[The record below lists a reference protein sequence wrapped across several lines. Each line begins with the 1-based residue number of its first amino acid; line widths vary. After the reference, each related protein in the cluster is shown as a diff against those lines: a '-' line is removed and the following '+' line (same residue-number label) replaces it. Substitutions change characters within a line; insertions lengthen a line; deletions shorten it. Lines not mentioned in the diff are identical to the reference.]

1 MPPQIQFGERD
12 QDMRWQDKY
21 KKKLLNAEQAAKL
34 VTNDSEVLFSMM
46 NQPRDIGLELAKRH
60 KELKNVTIT
69 SHWVE
74 DYPFLHPTEN
84 PEMAKAFSI
93 QDAFP
98 LRYTRKEVQEYR
110 IDYRPTVFGLSDGVR
125 QLDENRGRLYHFKDF
140 FFLKLAPPNESGYC
154 SFGHQTWFSPSACK
168 TAKVIVA
175 EIDPSIP
182 WVFGEYIHIDEIDY
196 LVEAPAGGDAAKVDH
211 APATSVEDWELSQ
224 VIGVNTATLIN
235 DGDTIQIGT
244 GTASEAVKSFLDDK
258 NDLGIDTELIFRE
271 LIELKRHG
279 VITDKRKNVDRGKSV
294 SSSFRTYEGADSEI
308 PEALKYIANNPGF
321 EFRDI
326 SYICNVPRIAQQNNM
341 VALNNALAIDLLGQ
355 VVITHVGTAPIGSPG
370 GSLEYCIGAHY
381 SKGGRAIFALQSTA
395 LNGKVSRIVPR
406 LDSGAVVTVP
416 MFYMDYLVTEH
427 GIANLDCKNIRERA
441 EALISVA
448 HPDFQPELRKA
459 AKELFGL

>member
-1 MPPQIQFGERD
+1 
-12 QDMRWQDKY
+12 MRWQDKY
-21 KKKLLNAEQAAKL
+21 KDKLLTAEQAAKL
-34 VTNDSEVLFSMM
+34 VTSDSEVLFSMM
-46 NQPRDIGLELAKRH
+46 NQPKDIAFALAKRY
-60 KELKNVTIT
+60 KELRNVKIT

-74 DYPFLHPTEN
+74 DYPFLHPAEN

-93 QDAFP
+93 EDAFP
-98 LRYTRKEVQEYR
+98 LRHTRKEVQEYR
-110 IDYRPTVFGLSDGVR
+110 INYRPTVFGLSDGVR

-140 FFLKLAPPNESGYC
+140 FFLKLAPPNDAGYC

-168 TAKVIVA
+168 TAKVVVA
-175 EIDPSIP
+175 EIDPDIP
-182 WVFGEYIHIDEIDY
+182 WVFGEYVHVDEIDH
-196 LVEAPAGGDAAKVDH
+196 LVEAPVGGDAVKVDH

-224 VIGVNTATLIN
+224 VIGVNTASLIN

-271 LIELKRHG
+271 LIELKRRG
-279 VITDKRKNVDRGKSV
+279 NITDKRKNVDRGKSV
-294 SSSFRTYEGADSEI
+294 ASSFRTYEGADSAI
-308 PEALKYIANNPGF
+308 PEALKYISNNPGF

-326 SYICNVPRIAQQNNM
+326 SYICNVPRIAQQNNL
-341 VALNNALAIDLLGQ
+341 VALNNALAVDLLGQ
-355 VVITHVGTAPIGSPG
+355 VAITHVGAAPIGSPG

-406 LDSGAVVTVP
+406 LDAGAVVTVP

-441 EALISVA
+441 EALIAIA
-448 HPDFQPELRKA
+448 HPDFQPQLRQA

>member
-1 MPPQIQFGERD
+1 
-12 QDMRWQDKY
+12 MRWQDRY
-21 KKKLLNAEQAAKL
+21 KSKLLSAEQAAKL
-34 VTNDSEVLFSMM
+34 VTSNSEVLFSMM
-46 NQPRDIGLELAKRH
+46 NQPKDIAFELAKRH
-60 KELKNVTIT
+60 KELTNVTLT

-74 DYPFLHPTEN
+74 DYPFLHPFEN

-98 LRYTRKEVQEYR
+98 LRHTRMEVQKNR
-110 IDYRPTVFGLSDGVR
+110 INYRPTVFGLSDGVR
-125 QLDENRGRLYHFKDF
+125 QLDQNRGRLYHYKDF
-140 FFLKLAPPNESGYC
+140 FFLKLTPPNDAGYC

-175 EIDPSIP
+175 EIDPNIP
-182 WVFGEYIHIDEIDY
+182 WVFGEYISVDDIDY
-196 LVEAPAGGDAAKVDH
+196 LVEPPVESEATKVDH
-211 APATSVEDWELSQ
+211 APATSLEDWELSQ

-271 LIELKRHG
+271 LIELKRRG
-279 VITDKRKNVDRGKSV
+279 VITDSRKNVDRGKSV

-308 PEALKYIANNPGF
+308 PEALRYIANNPGF

-341 VALNNALAIDLLGQ
+341 VALNNALAVDLLGQ
-355 VVITHVGTAPIGSPG
+355 VVITHVGSAPIGSPG

-406 LDSGAVVTVP
+406 LDSGTVVTVP

-427 GIANLDCKNIRERA
+427 GIANLDCKSVRERA
-441 EALISVA
+441 EALISIS
-448 HPDFQPELRKA
+448 HPDFQDGLREA
-459 AKELFGL
+459 AKEMFGL

>member
-1 MPPQIQFGERD
+1 
-12 QDMRWQDKY
+12 MRWQDKY
-21 KKKLLNAEQAAKL
+21 KNKLLSAEQAARL
-34 VTNDSEVLFSMM
+34 VTNDSQVLFSMM

-60 KELKNVTIT
+60 KELRNVTIT

-74 DYPFLHPTEN
+74 DYPFLHPSEN

-98 LRYTRKEVQEYR
+98 LRHTRKEVQENK

-125 QLDENRGRLYHFKDF
+125 QMDENRGRLYHFKDF
-140 FFLKLAPPNESGYC
+140 FFLKLAPPNDSGYC

-175 EIDPSIP
+175 EIDPNIP
-182 WVFGEYIHIDEIDY
+182 WVFGEYININEIDY
-196 LVEAPAGGDAAKVDH
+196 LVEAPVEDDATKVDH
-211 APATSVEDWELSQ
+211 APATAVEDWELSQ

-271 LIELKRHG
+271 LIDLKRRG

-294 SSSFRTYEGADSEI
+294 SSSFRTYTGADPEI
-308 PEALKYIANNPGF
+308 PKALRYIANNPGF

-341 VALNNALAIDLLGQ
+341 VALNNALAVDLLGQ
-355 VVITHVGTAPIGSPG
+355 VVVTHVGSTPIGSPG

-381 SKGGRAIFALQSTA
+381 SRGGRAIFALQSTA
-395 LNGKVSRIVPR
+395 LNGKVSRIVPQ
-406 LDSGAVVTVP
+406 LDAGAVVTVP
-416 MFYMDYLVTEH
+416 MFYMDYLVTEY

-441 EALISVA
+441 EALIAVA
-448 HPDFQPELRKA
+448 HPDFQPQLREA
-459 AKELFGL
+459 AKGLYRL

>member
-1 MPPQIQFGERD
+1 MK
-12 QDMRWQDKY
+12 WQDKY
-21 KKKLLNAEQAAKL
+21 KDKLLNAEQAARL
-34 VTNDSEVLFSMM
+34 VNSDSQVLFSMM
-46 NQPRDIGLELAKRH
+46 NQPKDIGLELAKRY
-60 KELKNVTIT
+60 KELRNVTIT

-98 LRYTRKEVQEYR
+98 LRHTRKEVQENR
-110 IDYRPTVFGLSDGVR
+110 IDWKPTVFGLSDGVR
-125 QLDENRGRLYHFKDF
+125 QLDEDRGRLYHFKDI
-140 FFLKLAPPNESGYC
+140 FFLKLTPPNDSGYC

-168 TAKVIVA
+168 TAKIVVA

-182 WVFGEYIHIDEIDY
+182 WVFGEYINVDEIDY
-196 LVEAPAGGDAAKVDH
+196 LVEAPVGGDAAKGDH
-211 APATSVEDWELSQ
+211 VPTTSVEDWEISQ
-224 VIGVNTATLIN
+224 VIGVNTSTLIR
-235 DGDTIQIGT
+235 DGDTLEIGT
-244 GTASEAVKSFLDDK
+244 GTASEAVMGFLDDK
-258 NDLGIDTELIFRE
+258 NDLGVDSELTFRQLID
-271 LIELKRHG
+271 LKRRG
-279 VITDKRKNVDRGKSV
+279 VITDNNKNVDCGKSV
-294 SSSFRTYEGADSEI
+294 CSSFRTFGGADGEL
-308 PEALKYIANNPGF
+308 PEALNFITNNPGF

-326 SYICNVPRIAQQNNM
+326 SYMCNVPRIASQNNM
-341 VALNNALAIDLLGQ
+341 VAINNALAVDLLGQ
-355 VVITHVGTAPIGSPG
+355 VVVTNIGPTPLGSPG

-406 LDSGAVVTVP
+406 LDPGAIVTVP

-441 EALISVA
+441 EALISIA

-459 AKELFGL
+459 AKELFGF